1 MAWSLFPHRVSR
13 AALLCAL
20 VLAVPV
26 AGCKSSN
33 FGDVT
38 GSTRAQIPGEPG
50 ALNAYIDDWGKKYD
64 AAPTNKSIALTYGRA
79 LRAGER
85 NPQALA
91 VLQTLALKYPN
102 DMEVLGEYGKVLAD
116 NGRLKE
122 AQDVLTR
129 AHTPERP
136 NWRILSAQGS
146 VADQLGQQEQAQG
159 YYAAALKIVPDEPT
173 VLSNLGLSYALSK
186 NLTMAEQVLKL
197 AESQP
202 RADQRVRQNLAL
214 VLALEGKFK
223 EAEQISAKDLS
234 AQDAANNVLAIRN
247 MIAQSSTWKD
257 IQVGGKPKTAGK
269 SS

>member
-38 GSTRAQIPGEPG
+38 GSTRAHIPGETG

-257 IQVGGKPKTAGK
+257 IQVGGKAKTAGK